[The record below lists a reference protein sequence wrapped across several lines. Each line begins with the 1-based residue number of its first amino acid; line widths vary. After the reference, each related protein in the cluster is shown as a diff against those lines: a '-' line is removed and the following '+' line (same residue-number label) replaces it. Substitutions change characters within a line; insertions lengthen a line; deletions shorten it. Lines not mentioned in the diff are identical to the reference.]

1 MNEAIPKR
9 VIILVG
15 PTASGKTEIAL
26 KLALELK
33 NAKGIVDAE
42 IISADP
48 MLTYK
53 GFNIGTA
60 KPSPEEQKEVKHHL
74 IDILEPDE
82 VYSAADFAKKAK
94 IVINDLLKE
103 NKTPIVVGGTG
114 LYVRILVRGIFEA
127 PKPDWNLRKKL
138 EDESAKFGKE
148 FIYNK
153 LKEIDTTAAKEL
165 HKNDLRRIIRAIE
178 IYELTGKPISFWRN
192 FKDENYKFD
201 FILIGLRRSRS
212 DLYSRVNKRVDDM
225 IRNGFIE
232 EVKFLLEKYRKD
244 APAFNSIGY
253 KELVEFITTNTKET
267 KENVIEKIKRNTRRY
282 VKRQITW
289 FKKEPEI
296 IWIDIKDNDNSE
308 YLTEKVINILEH
320 KNFNKIVK
328 SKDLTPYLWK

>member
-33 NAKGIVDAE
+33 NTKGIVDAE

-53 GFNIGTA
+53 RFNIGTA
-60 KPSPEEQKEVKHHL
+60 KPSPEEQKKVKHHL

-94 IVINDLLKE
+94 IVINDLLNE

-127 PKPDWNLRKKL
+127 PKPDWDLRKKL
-138 EDESAKFGKE
+138 EDESAKFGKD
-148 FIYNK
+148 FLYNK
-153 LKEIDTTAAKEL
+153 LKEIDITTAKEL
-165 HKNDLRRIIRAIE
+165 HKNNLRRIIRAIE
-178 IYELTGKPISFWRN
+178 IYELTGKPISFW
-192 FKDENYKFD
+192 KKFRQKID
-201 FILIGLRRSRS
+201 GFDYVIIGVKRDRCN
-212 DLYSRVNKRVDDM
+212 LYARVNKRVDDM
-225 IRNGFIE
+225 IKNGFIE
-232 EVKFLLEKYRKD
+232 EVKSLLERYKPD
-244 APAFNSIGY
+244 SPAFNSIGY
-253 KELVEFITTNTKET
+253 KEMVEFLTGNSKNDLE
-267 KENVIEKIKRNTRRY
+267 KVIEKIKRNTRRY

-308 YLTEKVINILEH
+308 DIIDIILKIYEKN
-320 KNFNKIVK
+320 
-328 SKDLTPYLWK
+328 

>member
-1 MNEAIPKR
+1 MNEAIPKK

-60 KPSPEEQKEVKHHL
+60 KPSQFDQKKVKHHL
-74 IDILEPDE
+74 VDILEPDE

-127 PKPDWNLRKKL
+127 PKPDWDLRKKL

-148 FIYNK
+148 FLYNK
-153 LKEIDTTAAKEL
+153 LKEIDTTTAKEL

-178 IYELTGKPISFWRN
+178 IYERTGKPISFW
-192 FKDENYKFD
+192 KKFRQKPD
-201 FILIGLRRSRS
+201 GFDYVIIGVKRDRCN
-212 DLYSRVNKRVDDM
+212 LYARVNKRVDEM
-225 IRNGFIE
+225 IKNGLLE
-232 EVKFLLEKYRKD
+232 EVKSLLERYKPD
-244 APAFNSIGY
+244 SPAFNGIGY
-253 KELVEFITTNTKET
+253 KEMAEFLTGNSKNDLE
-267 KENVIEKIKRNTRRY
+267 KVVEKIKRNTRRY

-289 FKKEPEI
+289 FKKEPKI

-308 YLTEKVINILEH
+308 DIVDIILKIYEKTN
-320 KNFNKIVK
+320 
-328 SKDLTPYLWK
+328 